1 MKQREQ
7 PTIHQSKTNNQFNSI
22 QHQSTIQQ
30 MKAAA
35 GAAQTN
41 KTSKANQSN
50 QIKRI
55 LICWLIAGAACFVVA
70 AAGLTALIQK
80 LKFSLGSLTHRPSIK
95 IKDF

>member
-1 MKQREQ
+1 MLSWLKRE
-7 PTIHQSKTNNQFNSI
+7 
-22 QHQSTIQQ
+22 
-30 MKAAA
+30 KAAA

-70 AAGLTALIQK
+70 AAGLTALN
-80 LKFSLGSLTHRPSIK
+80 
-95 IKDF
+95 